1 MYNLVE
7 YGDNYSNTSGS
18 FWQLKKDKVPAN
30 NANLKIDNSESF
42 KYKAALVGKTS
53 IMEIDV
59 NNGCY

>member
-18 FWQLKKDKVPAN
+18 FWQFKKDKVPAN

-59 NNGCY
+59 NNGYY